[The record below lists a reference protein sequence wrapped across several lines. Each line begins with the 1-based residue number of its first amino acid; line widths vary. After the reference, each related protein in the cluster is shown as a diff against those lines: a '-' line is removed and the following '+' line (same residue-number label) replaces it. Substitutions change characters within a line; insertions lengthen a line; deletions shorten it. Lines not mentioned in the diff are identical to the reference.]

1 YWCSFARAG
10 AWYETCREA
19 ETNNKTR
26 SNEWFYLLVYQ
37 KKYGEIADQQ
47 LIGKYV
53 DEELERN
60 LVLVLDMEV
69 AKLTNIQAFEAPQI
83 VGISVDAHIET
94 ELPRSLAEIVW
105 YIYTFQ
111 LKLENFN
118 FTSKHQNLHH
128 FSRFSLARACIC
140 ASLCCAKVSEA
151 VQPEVVANRSYAKV
165 NKTCCVTEAP
175 SIFDG
180 SLAGRTSSCCFGR
193 RNHVWNESTMRT

>member
-1 YWCSFARAG
+1 MVTSPIQLSNLKTGDASQTVVTRLLAHIYPRSLSR
-10 AWYETCREA
+10 TSLICREA
-19 ETNNKTR
+19 FLAMAALYYL
-26 SNEWFYLLVYQ
+26 EWFYLLVYQ

-53 DEELERN
+53 DEELER
-60 LVLVLDMEV
+60 E
-69 AKLTNIQAFEAPQI
+69 
-83 VGISVDAHIET
+83 G
-94 ELPRSLAEIVW
+94 
-105 YIYTFQ
+105 
-111 LKLENFN
+111 
-118 FTSKHQNLHH
+118 
-128 FSRFSLARACIC
+128 
-140 ASLCCAKVSEA
+140 AKVSEA

>member
-1 YWCSFARAG
+1 PRSLSR
-10 AWYETCREA
+10 TSLICREAFLAMAALYYLA

-37 KKYGEIADQQ
+37 KKTRRSM

-53 DEELERN
+53 DEELER
-60 LVLVLDMEV
+60 E
-69 AKLTNIQAFEAPQI
+69 
-83 VGISVDAHIET
+83 G
-94 ELPRSLAEIVW
+94 
-105 YIYTFQ
+105 
-111 LKLENFN
+111 
-118 FTSKHQNLHH
+118 
-128 FSRFSLARACIC
+128 
-140 ASLCCAKVSEA
+140 AKVSEA